1 MVSHAAGWCVHLMPL
16 ADMIGW
22 FPLPFS
28 IGTPHLLLL
37 RSGVGFSFASEAIR
51 FFCHV
56 AGAPTTKKDWFGVW
70 GSHLL

>member
-1 MVSHAAGWCVHLMPL
+1 VHLMPL

-28 IGTPHLLLL
+28 IGTPRLLLL

-56 AGAPTTKKDWFGVW
+56 AGAPTTKKDLFGVW